1 MKQVFRGLIL
11 VVITMLIPWGVPAQ
25 AASPTASPLVIN
37 GDPST
42 PGSHP
47 YLVALLDPGKFQ
59 RQGAFAAQFCGGT
72 LTTASTVVTAAHC
85 VVDQESGRLRDPR
98 EVLIGITESLDG
110 NGFPV
115 ISVSTITVH
124 PGYEIETANN
134 DIAVLTLD
142 SPADGV
148 ETLQPVLPEKA
159 GEFAAPGSEAII
171 VGWGNTDPDGN
182 AYPRV
187 FRVGRVILFPD
198 ESCGSG
204 RSYTV
209 NGVAFDG
216 FSKRDANARYML
228 CAAGVSTVGL
238 VIDACQGDSGG
249 PLIATSNGE
258 KRLIGVVSWGT
269 DCASVRPGVYTRV
282 SAEYDFLRDAGAFA
296 TFAPAAPTISVTPQ
310 SESLRVDFIGTDDG
324 TQVTAF
330 AASAVDPAT
339 GAVTNCTTTPAH
351 GTFEGSCVITGLT
364 NGTVYSVTSIA
375 GNPAGNSPVTAP
387 VSATPQPIPSAGRI
401 KRILRVTNSRI
412 LVWVSPSR
420 SGGEPITSE
429 TVVCRS
435 AIDGQEHVGI
445 VQLGRATVRG
455 VRNVEHT
462 CVLRV
467 SNSYGTAQSDSVTV
481 RPGTGVTTSGQA
493 GGIKPKR

>member
-1 MKQVFRGLIL
+1 MVL
-11 VVITMLIPWGVPAQ
+11 VLITMLIPWGVPAQ
-25 AASPTASPLVIN
+25 AAGPVASPRVIN

-47 YLVALLDPGKFQ
+47 YLVALLDLGKFQ

-85 VVDQESGRLRDPR
+85 VVDQDSGRLRDPR
-98 EVLIGITESLDG
+98 EVLIGFTESLDG

-115 ISVSTITVH
+115 ISVSTIAVH
-124 PGYEIETANN
+124 PGYERETANN
-134 DIAVLTLD
+134 DIAVLTLE

-148 ETLQPVLPEKA
+148 ETLQPVLPERA
-159 GEFAAPGSEAII
+159 AEFAAAGREAIV

-182 AYPRV
+182 AFPRI

-204 RSYTV
+204 RRYTV
-209 NGVAFDG
+209 NGVTFDG
-216 FSKRDANARYML
+216 FSKGDANARSML
-228 CAAGVSTVGL
+228 CAAGVSSTGL

-249 PLIATSNGE
+249 PLITTSNGE

-296 TFAPAAPTISVTPQ
+296 TFAPAAPTISVAPQ
-310 SESLRVDFIGTDDG
+310 SQSLRVDFVGADDG

-339 GAVTNCTTTPAH
+339 GAVANCTTAPAH

-364 NGTVYSVTSIA
+364 NGTTYSVTSIA
-375 GNPAGNSPVTAP
+375 GNPAGNSPVTAA
-387 VSATPQPIPSAGRI
+387 VTATPVPLPTAGRI
-401 KRILRVTNSRI
+401 KRIVRVTSSRVI
-412 LVWVSPSR
+412 ALVTPST
-420 SGGEPITSE
+420 SSDAPITDE
-429 TVVCRS
+429 RVICTS
-435 AIDGQEHVGI
+435 AIDDQVHAGLVRQ
-445 VQLGRATVRG
+445 GRAVIRG
-455 VRNVEHT
+455 VRNAQHS
-462 CVLRV
+462 CILQV
-467 SNSYGTAQSDSVTV
+467 SNQFGTAQSESVTV
-481 RPGTGVTTSGQA
+481 RPGSGVVASGQA